1 MGEAKRNAEM
11 AIQETARAIGV
22 ETPGGRIQVRWDGK
36 SAATPF
42 EQMAFCIEFLMLTGL
57 YAKWIETCPLSYP
70 GPHSSKIADILGTLF
85 LSALSGHKRYA
96 HITPLRADGV
106 MPELLGMNRAVSED
120 TVRRARLSP
129 AVS

>member
-42 EQMAFCIEFLMLTGL
+42 GQMAFFIEFLMLTGL

-85 LSALSGHKRYA
+85 LSALSQDTNA
-96 HITPLRADGV
+96 
-106 MPELLGMNRAVSED
+106 MPI
-120 TVRRARLSP
+120 SP
-129 AVS
+129 PCAPMASCPSFSACAAP